1 MRPDLN
7 SRPISFNE
15 KYFYSKTARQL
26 NISTGIFFTVKTMLL
41 KLFNFM
47 YFGFAFGVC
56 LYNCLY
62 LNKRNCIVVVDEMKS
77 SRLKFRIAFYLP

>member
-1 MRPDLN
+1 M
-7 SRPISFNE
+7 F
-15 KYFYSKTARQL
+15 
-26 NISTGIFFTVKTMLL
+26 L

-77 SRLKFRIAFYLP
+77 FCLKFRIAFYLP